1 MPVDKEKEKTLAR
14 GQKMEM
20 REDRRT
26 ASQPEV
32 ISATAP
38 EKIAAELYAA
48 LGLDA
53 LCHVDDEA
61 ALIARIVEAFQE
73 VLQETCICAAIRLE
87 SGEVF
92 RGHRHD
98 DAIRT
103 AGKCDDVTREY
114 ISNAEQGFITSAHR
128 FVSRE
133 EGARLQR
140 AAGIP
145 SAHTKALP
153 SGMLF
158 SEDLYLRSTNGM
170 PLAANKDKP
179 CP

>member
-1 MPVDKEKEKTLAR
+1 VTL
-14 GQKMEM
+14 
-20 REDRRT
+20 
-26 ASQPEV
+26 
-32 ISATAP
+32 
-38 EKIAAELYAA
+38 
-48 LGLDA
+48 
-53 LCHVDDEA
+53 
-61 ALIARIVEAFQE
+61 
-73 VLQETCICAAIRLE
+73 ETCICAAIRLE

-103 AGKCDDVTREY
+103 AGKCDDVTREH

-128 FVSRE
+128 FVGRE
-133 EGARLQR
+133 EGALLQR

-153 SGMLF
+153 IGMLF

-170 PLAANKDKP
+170 PLQSVITLQPGTPSDVRVDGQLADAPHVSFAVAISQILALARKCILPRAEHAVNAPVEASIEGRLQQEDFRHGGIIT
-179 CP
+179 